1 MMHESFF
8 FPSLIGVQ
16 DAFSFTSKVMTVSL
30 HKFSPGF
37 FPGKL
42 DLRGLCSFGSH
53 VTSEA
58 SIKASPIPAVQLTC
72 PASSSLD
79 PGEGRG
85 GSYMFGISTFLVV
98 AEL

>member
-1 MMHESFF
+1 MHESFLF
-8 FPSLIGVQ
+8 SFLIGVE

-42 DLRGLCSFGSH
+42 NLRRLCSFGSR
-53 VTSEA
+53 VTCEA
-58 SIKASPIPAVQLTC
+58 SVKASPIPAVHPTCLT
-72 PASSSLD
+72 ASFLD
-79 PGEGRG
+79 PGEGREG
-85 GSYMFGISTFLVV
+85 ALHVWHFPLSGL